1 MLLTILF
8 LISLS
13 LLLLSRTQFEIKD
26 VIDIDAPVDEVW
38 KAVINF
44 EQYKEWNSQL
54 SYLGGKVAP
63 QSKLHLR
70 LAAEGA
76 SPYEFKPDISHWEEQ
91 KRFAWIARTG
101 LPHVFDGEHFFELE
115 VLGTNQTRLTNREE
129 YRGILS
135 LIFKQL
141 PMMKTAPAGFEK
153 MNKELKAYIE
163 QESMG

>member
-1 MLLTILF
+1 MLMTVVVVLLIL
-8 LISLS
+8 LA
-13 LLLLSRTQFEIKD
+13 LLSRTQFEIKD
-26 VIDIDAPVDEVW
+26 VIDIDAPVAEVW
-38 KAVINF
+38 EAVINF

-101 LPHVFDGEHFFELE
+101 LPRIFDGEHFFELE
-115 VLGTNQTRLTNREE
+115 ALGPHQTRLTNREE

-135 LIFKQL
+135 LIFQQL

-163 QESMG
+163 QKSPG

>member
-1 MLLTILF
+1 MLLTIL
-8 LISLS
+8 LLVALL

-54 SYLGGKVAP
+54 SYLGGKVDP

-76 SPYEFKPDISHWEEQ
+76 SPYEFKPDISHWVEQ

-101 LPHVFDGEHFFELE
+101 LPRIFDGEHFFELE
-115 VLGTNQTRLTNREE
+115 ALGPHQTRLTNREE

-135 LIFKQL
+135 LIFQQL
-141 PMMKTAPAGFEK
+141 PMMKTAPAGFQK
-153 MNKELKAYIE
+153 MNAELKEYVE
-163 QESMG
+163 HKG